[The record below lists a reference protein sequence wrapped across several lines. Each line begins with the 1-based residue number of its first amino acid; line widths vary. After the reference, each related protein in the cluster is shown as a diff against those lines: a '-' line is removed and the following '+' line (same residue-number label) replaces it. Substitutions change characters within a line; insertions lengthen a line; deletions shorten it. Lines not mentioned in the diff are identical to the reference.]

1 MKDMDNN
8 EINISDV
15 VFVATNTKELVR
27 ARVESFDNF
36 NVINLKTLNHNRKIR
51 AYSGRVLLD
60 TTEQA
65 KLLSNNEINWIIM
78 ALGKEIKIKEQIIH
92 QNEVKLEYKQDAD
105 KEELNLIIQMH
116 KDAVNVMEGI
126 ISKLRKEEYYDKYEE
141 NDI

>member
-78 ALGKEIKIKEQIIH
+78 ALGKEIKTKEQIIH

-126 ISKLRKEEYYDKYEE
+126 ISKLRKEE
-141 NDI
+141 

>member
-8 EINISDV
+8 EINIGDV

-27 ARVESFDNF
+27 AKVESFDNF
-36 NVINLKTLNHNRKIR
+36 NIINLKTLNYNRKIR

-78 ALGKEIKIKEQIIH
+78 ALGKEIKIKEQIVH
-92 QNEVKLEYKQDAD
+92 QNEAKLKYKQDAD

-126 ISKLRKEEYYDKYEE
+126 ISKLRKEE
-141 NDI
+141 

>member
-8 EINISDV
+8 EINIGDV

-78 ALGKEIKIKEQIIH
+78 ALGKEIKTKEQIIH

-126 ISKLRKEEYYDKYEE
+126 ISKLRKEE
-141 NDI
+141 

>member
-8 EINISDV
+8 EINIGDV

-27 ARVESFDNF
+27 AKVESFDNF
-36 NVINLKTLNHNRKIR
+36 NIINLKTLNYNRKIR

-78 ALGKEIKIKEQIIH
+78 ALGKEIKIKEQIVH
-92 QNEVKLEYKQDAD
+92 QNEVKLKYKQDAD

-126 ISKLRKEEYYDKYEE
+126 ISKLRKEE
-141 NDI
+141 

>member
-8 EINISDV
+8 EINIGDV

-36 NVINLKTLNHNRKIR
+36 NVINLKTLNYNRKIR

-92 QNEVKLEYKQDAD
+92 QNEVKLKYKQDAD

-126 ISKLRKEEYYDKYEE
+126 ISKLRKEE
-141 NDI
+141 

>member
-78 ALGKEIKIKEQIIH
+78 ALFKEIKTIDHIIH

-126 ISKLRKEEYYDKYEE
+126 ISKLRKEE
-141 NDI
+141 

>member
-8 EINISDV
+8 EINIGDV